1 MRMGIAAGNVL
12 GLLVLHINFLSFEI
26 DETLRGNLSSLCVD
40 YSRRSPPILNSESSR
55 SNNSYSSHKLFVPV
69 KSLVR
74 VL

>member
-40 YSRRSPPILNSESSR
+40 YSRRSPILNSESSR
-55 SNNSYSSHKLFVPV
+55 SNNSYSSKKLFVPV
-69 KSLVR
+69 KSLI
-74 VL
+74 LFDN